1 MVAIIYYYKLCKH
14 VKRRVSYRVSELSD
28 QVPLQYQSVGVMGGV
43 AQSLSPSATKYVT
56 QDQHTRWGHQHSCNT
71 VSKFASWII
80 GLYNPE
86 NNVYVVPTF
95 TED

>member
-14 VKRRVSYRVSELSD
+14 IKRRVGIRAE
-28 QVPLQYQSVGVMGGV
+28 VPVGVFILHVQFQSVGVMGGV

-71 VSKFASWII
+71 VSNFASWII
-80 GLYNPE
+80 GIG
-86 NNVYVVPTF
+86 
-95 TED
+95 